1 MTTSIVKNTL
11 RDLIFENINDKYA
24 WGNYGEFKVLMMR
37 ENGYINVTKLC
48 KEGNKAFIHWR
59 ETKTSKSFVNEVSS
73 AIGISIAD
81 ILITIN
87 GGNQT
92 LLTRGTYAHPELVPH
107 IASWVS
113 PSFAIKVSRIV
124 NEYFVKEEKERISRL
139 EAEKIVLEGEKM
151 DLNKKFEEERRKA
164 DEERR
169 KADEER
175 RKADEYRRKSEE
187 RYQDICKK
195 FGFQRE
201 ELSDI
206 KHENV
211 EIKDKLEHVQESLEL
226 NTERLGHV
234 EDKLG
239 IAKEIVV
246 PKEQNKDYHEMFT
259 LLKRTDYDPSDE
271 DDYEYYAICGQIK
284 YVKTSR
290 NRRMKR
296 EGMVEVLSFE
306 YTPNTKNILHRIKEQ
321 LRGFITCSGNK
332 IDRNVRF
339 SERRFVSRIREI
351 EKERV
356 DLMN

>member
-1 MTTSIVKNTL
+1 ML

-24 WGNYGEFKVLMMR
+24 WGNYGEFKVMMMR

-48 KEGNKAFIHWR
+48 TDGGKEFRKWKRLDMADNLIKEF
-59 ETKTSKSFVNEVSS
+59 SS
-73 AIGISIAD
+73 TVHMWPDD
-81 ILITIN
+81 ILITIT
-87 GGNQT
+87 GGNQP
-92 LLTRGTYAHPELVPH
+92 LIRGTYAHPELVPH

-124 NEYFVKEEKERISRL
+124 NEYLVREEKDRCARL
-139 EAEKIVLEGEKM
+139 EAEKNVLEVKNI
-151 DLNKKFEEERRKA
+151 DLIKKADLLLERLDIAAEERRISELKA
-164 DEERR
+164 
-169 KADEER
+169 
-175 RKADEYRRKSEE
+175 EE
-187 RYQDICKK
+187 RYQAMCKRY
-195 FGFQRE
+195 GFQE
-201 ELSDI
+201 DILSEV
-206 KHENV
+206 KHELV
-211 EIKDKLEHVQESLEL
+211 ETKDKLEDVQESLEL

-259 LLKRTDYDPSDE
+259 LLKRTDYDPTDE

-290 NRRMKR
+290 NRRMKT

>member
-1 MTTSIVKNTL
+1 
-11 RDLIFENINDKYA
+11 
-24 WGNYGEFKVLMMR
+24 
-37 ENGYINVTKLC
+37 
-48 KEGNKAFIHWR
+48 
-59 ETKTSKSFVNEVSS
+59 
-73 AIGISIAD
+73 
-81 ILITIN
+81 
-87 GGNQT
+87 
-92 LLTRGTYAHPELVPH
+92 
-107 IASWVS
+107 VS
-113 PSFAIKVSRIV
+113 PSFAVKVSRIV
-124 NEYFVKEEKERISRL
+124 NEYLVREEKDRCARL
-139 EAEKIVLEGEKM
+139 EAKNI
-151 DLNKKFEEERRKA
+151 DLNKKFEEERRKFEEERRKA

-169 KADEER
+169 KADEHRLKFDEQCI
-175 RKADEYRRKSEE
+175 KAEEERRKSEE
-187 RYQDICKK
+187 RYQNMCKRY
-195 FGFQRE
+195 GFQE
-201 ELSDI
+201 EILGEV
-206 KHENV
+206 KHELV
-211 EIKDKLEHVQESLEL
+211 ETKDKLEDVQESLEL

-259 LLKRTDYDPSDE
+259 LLKRTDYDPTDE

-290 NRRMKR
+290 NRRMKT